1 MKQNSEFIFWANIFI
16 VFVGLVV
23 LYKLHGPITWTYYM
37 DLLHMSGMTAMLSL
51 SFRSLTCL

>member
-23 LYKLHGPITWTYYM
+23 LYKLHGPITWTYY
-37 DLLHMSGMTAMLSL
+37 
-51 SFRSLTCL
+51 TCQE

>member
-37 DLLHMSGMTAMLSL
+37 DLLHGPITHVRNDSNVKP
-51 SFRSLTCL
+51 FF